1 MLENKSLVQEA
12 LIQMKNVEE
21 AIAENAKGIL
31 ASTMKEEINQLV
43 KESLSEQEED
53 EIDLDVDME
62 DDNSEEM
69 DVDMDTDNEDDMDMS
84 FDMDMDSQESPID
97 LTDASDEE
105 ILKVFKAM
113 GEDDGIIVKKDG
125 NDIHLT
131 DSDTDEEY
139 LVRLGESEEEINME
153 EMDEMDSDTDTEEV
167 INAIFK
173 EGGYSNIE
181 EDETEDEIMYE
192 IEFEDDEDEDMMEEE
207 DEDMME
213 EEDEDEDMMEDE
225 DEDMMEELDEFYYS
239 DDEDEDEEYDEA
251 TLDKIYG
258 EIDRVNNPMSRP
270 DNDRPKF
277 PKMMGSFD
285 DEHGFYDQDDRQYTG
300 DFDFEYDEEEFDDF
314 DSFDSKYGGKQRMF
328 DKGDQGRKFFD
339 MYKDKFGKPFR
350 VRTPK
355 TMNNDD
361 MMEESRNRRKAIRE
375 SKSTIK
381 PKGVG
386 IGSGPK
392 FNYNNKATGGFN
404 VKRKEG
410 PKSVGTGKAKFEY
423 KKGENME
430 GKSKVVKKVETK
442 ESAHGMK
449 KPVALKRKEETKE
462 AARTYGFGSKEGRGL
477 RKGVTNNRNY
487 VYSNNG
493 VKVESTQEE
502 VSMLREKNGEYRKAL
517 NVFREKLNEVA
528 IFNSNLAYATRLF
541 TEHSTT
547 KKEKINILR
556 RFDDVETL
564 KESKSLYRSI
574 KDELSKTETKSINES
589 VETKLNKQVSTGSS
603 TTLIE
608 SKTYE
613 NPQFM
618 RMKDLMSKLG

>member
-1 MLENKSLVQEA
+1 MQKNKSLVQEA

-31 ASTMKEEINQLV
+31 ASTMKQEINQLV
-43 KESLSEQEED
+43 KESLSEQDED
-53 EIDLDVDME
+53 EVDLDVDME
-62 DDNSEEM
+62 DDDSEEM
-69 DVDMDTDNEDDMDMS
+69 DVDFDTDNEDEMDMD
-84 FDMDMDSQESPID
+84 FDMDMDSEESPID

-113 GEDDGIIVKKDG
+113 GEEDGIIVKKDG

-131 DSDTDEEY
+131 DNETDEEY
-139 LVRLGESEEEINME
+139 LVKLGESEEDTNLDETMYL
-153 EMDEMDSDTDTEEV
+153 DEMDDENFTTQQVIDQIFEVDQDEEV
-167 INAIFK
+167 
-173 EGGYSNIE
+173 
-181 EDETEDEIMYE
+181 MYE
-192 IEFEDDEDEDMMEEE
+192 IEFDDEDDMDDEEMFEQEDDMDDDMDDDMMEEE
-207 DEDMME
+207 DDM
-213 EEDEDEDMMEDE
+213 
-225 DEDMMEELDEFYYS
+225 
-239 DDEDEDEEYDEA
+239 
-251 TLDKIYG
+251 
-258 EIDRVNNPMSRP
+258 N
-270 DNDRPKF
+270 
-277 PKMMGSFD
+277 
-285 DEHGFYDQDDRQYTG
+285 
-300 DFDFEYDEEEFDDF
+300 
-314 DSFDSKYGGKQRMF
+314 
-328 DKGDQGRKFFD
+328 
-339 MYKDKFGKPFR
+339 
-350 VRTPK
+350 
-355 TMNNDD
+355 
-361 MMEESRNRRKAIRE
+361 ESYNRRKAVRE
-375 SKSTIK
+375 AKSTIK

-386 IGSGPK
+386 IGNGPGK
-392 FNYNNKATGGFN
+392 TEIKKVSGGFN
-404 VKRKEG
+404 EKKKQG

-430 GKSKVVKKVETK
+430 GNSKVVKAETK
-442 ESAHGMK
+442 EGSHGMNKGDKSMTMKGKEDYTTK
-449 KPVALKRKEETKE
+449 KGDTLKRKAFAKEETKE

-477 RKGVTNNRNY
+477 RKGITNNRNY
-487 VYSNNG
+487 VYGNNG

-502 VSMLREKNGEYRKAL
+502 VNVLREKNDEYRKAL

-556 RFDDVETL
+556 RFDNVETL
-564 KESKSLYRSI
+564 KESKSLYQSI
-574 KDELSKTETKSINES
+574 KGELSKTESKPMNES